1 MMFRHPIGNG
11 LTIRPDLDAA
21 KNVCS
26 RRGIERIAH
35 AVGFNETDAQVV
47 GATLARNDR
56 HRHKDVSTHQSR
68 KEHQGLKLKE
78 CLPALG
84 VAVHAFRPQTP
95 FAFGVLFPFL
105 RLLLCET
112 EELRVDLCI
121 QRKTGTDN
129 VRSYRLQSAGRKRR
143 PHVEIARAIAK
154 RFQVVNDV
162 RIRIASAGQPSD
174 QGLLCV

>member
-1 MMFRHPIGNG
+1 MMFRHPVGNG
-11 LTIRPDLDAA
+11 LAVCPDLDAA
-21 KNVCS
+21 EDISC
-26 RRGIERIAH
+26 RRRVQRIAH
-35 AVGFNETDAQVV
+35 AVGFDEADSQVV
-47 GATLARNDR
+47 GAALARDDR
-56 HRHKDVSTHQSR
+56 HRHKDVATHQRR
-68 KEHQGLKLKE
+68 KEHQRLKLKE
-78 CLPALG
+78 RLPALG